1 MIQRYVVSRT
11 KISSSDDNDIGN
23 SRRHLYDRNNNN
35 AWETVRG
42 LWKLT
47 WRSPSSLWALGT
59 WVIEYSACLFVGW
72 SFVKEPSTRGRITT
86 FILSSYLVFHQ
97 NVGIIRSLTTFFNM
111 ERGSAMNM
119 QWDIVLHALPF
130 SNFHFLRWCCC
141 IAAADLFSTLV
152 DYRTGNP
159 FMSILTVTAHIVPY

>member
-1 MIQRYVVSRT
+1 MRHTTLRCLSRT
-11 KISSSDDNDIGN
+11 KISSSDDNDISN

-86 FILSSYLVFHQ
+86 FILSSYLVFDQKRWDYSEFDDVFQHGAR
-97 NVGIIRSLTTFFNM
+97 VCHEYAMGYRPACAPFF
-111 ERGSAMNM
+111 
-119 QWDIVLHALPF
+119 QLPF
-130 SNFHFLRWCCC
+130 PSLMLLLLLQTYSQLSQTTEQGIHLC
-141 IAAADLFSTLV
+141 LYSQ
-152 DYRTGNP
+152 
-159 FMSILTVTAHIVPY
+159 SQHI